1 MQPLLKS
8 SSATPLGTLNVL
20 LDGRTLVAA
29 GFTTF
34 AELRGKL
41 AIADQER
48 SLTLSRESKWIEVVI
63 ADYFDGDISALNS
76 IQVRQPGAPFSQS
89 AWKAMKRVKP
99 GAVISYADLAERAGS
114 PAAVRAA
121 GSACAKNAI
130 VLIVPC
136 HRIVK
141 TGGALGNY
149 AYGLNKKEWLL
160 RHEGAL

>member
-1 MQPLLKS
+1 MTLLVTS
-8 SSATPLGTLNVL
+8 ISTPIGNLNL
-20 LDGRTLVAA
+20 
-29 GFTTF
+29 
-34 AELRGKL
+34 
-41 AIADQER
+41 IADEHILLGANLSTLKALKESLSTEDSER
-48 SLTLSRESKWIEVVI
+48 EIKSVPKIPVI
-63 ADYFDGDISALNS
+63 TDLIIDYFDGDISAINA
-76 IQVRQPGAPFSQS
+76 IQVRQPGAHFSQA
-89 AWKAMKRVKP
+89 AWKAMKKIRP
-99 GAVISYADLAERAGS
+99 GSVISYGELAERAGS

-130 VLIVPC
+130 VLVVPC

>member
-1 MQPLLKS
+1 MTLLLTS
-8 SSATPLGTLNVL
+8 ISTPIGNLNLIADEHVL
-20 LDGRTLVAA
+20 LGANLSTLKALKESLSEEDSQRNIKTV
-29 GFTTF
+29 TTIP
-34 AELRGKL
+34 
-41 AIADQER
+41 AISD
-48 SLTLSRESKWIEVVI
+48 LIN
-63 ADYFDGDISALNS
+63 DYFDGDLTALNA
-76 IQVRQPGAPFSQS
+76 IQVRQPGAHFSQA
-89 AWKAMKRVKP
+89 AWKAMKKVKA
-99 GAVISYADLAERAGS
+99 GSIISYGELAERAGS

-130 VLIVPC
+130 VLVVPC

>member
-1 MQPLLKS
+1 VKLLLS
-8 SSATPLGTLNVL
+8 TLATPIGKLNLIADEHVL
-20 LDGRTLVAA
+20 LGANLSHIKALTDSLGADDSIREIKSVA
-29 GFTTF
+29 
-34 AELRGKL
+34 K
-41 AIADQER
+41 IPV
-48 SLTLSRESKWIEVVI
+48 LSQLIE
-63 ADYFDGDISALNS
+63 DYFDGDISALNS
-76 IQVRQPGAPFSQS
+76 IRVRQPGASFSQE
-89 AWKAMKRVKP
+89 AWKAMKKVKP
-99 GAVISYADLAERAGS
+99 GSVISYSDLAARAGS

-130 VLIVPC
+130 ILVVPC

>member
-1 MQPLLKS
+1 MTLLVTS
-8 SSATPLGTLNVL
+8 ISTPIGNLNL
-20 LDGRTLVAA
+20 
-29 GFTTF
+29 
-34 AELRGKL
+34 
-41 AIADQER
+41 IADEHILLGANLSTLKALKESLSTEDSER
-48 SLTLSRESKWIEVVI
+48 EIKSVQKIPVI
-63 ADYFDGDISALNS
+63 TDLIIDYFDGDISAINA
-76 IQVRQPGAPFSQS
+76 IQVRQPGAHFSQ
-89 AWKAMKRVKP
+89 AALKAMKKIRP
-99 GAVISYADLAERAGS
+99 GSVISYGELAERAGS

-130 VLIVPC
+130 VLVVPC

>member
-1 MQPLLKS
+1 MTLLLTTL
-8 SSATPLGTLNVL
+8 ATPLGNLNL
-20 LDGRTLVAA
+20 
-29 GFTTF
+29 
-34 AELRGKL
+34 
-41 AIADQER
+41 IADEHILLGANLSTLKALKESLSTEDSER
-48 SLTLSRESKWIEVVI
+48 EIKSVPKIPVI
-63 ADYFDGDISALNS
+63 TDLIIDYFDGDISAINA
-76 IQVRQPGAPFSQS
+76 IQVRQPGAHFSQA
-89 AWKAMKRVKP
+89 AWKAMKKIRP
-99 GAVISYADLAERAGS
+99 GSVISYGELAERAGS

-130 VLIVPC
+130 VLVVPC

>member
-1 MQPLLKS
+1 MTLLLS
-8 SSATPLGTLNVL
+8 TLATPIGNLNLIADEHVL
-20 LDGRTLVAA
+20 LGANLSNLKALKESLGADDSLRNIKSVSKIPVIS
-29 GFTTF
+29 
-34 AELRGKL
+34 ELIK
-41 AIADQER
+41 
-48 SLTLSRESKWIEVVI
+48 
-63 ADYFDGDISALNS
+63 DYFDGDISALNS
-76 IQVRQPGAPFSQS
+76 IRVRQPGASFSQE
-89 AWKAMKRVKP
+89 AWKVMKKVKP
-99 GAVISYADLAERAGS
+99 GSVISYSDLASRAGS

-130 VLIVPC
+130 VLVVPC